1 MIFLTSFYLK
11 PHCYKKRWLN
21 VITTINNDDNGLVIS
36 FIVLHFDMILA
47 FWSHSVR
54 DIFHEIPRNEETIAQ
69 LVSLR
74 INWCL
79 LFLLQFTYFF
89 SLIFFSYLSFSFHL
103 FLLLSFYYSI
113 NNRSLSI
120 LSAMS
125 MHFLSFAFHLL
136 SRSLFPFYHHAIVSL
151 SSPNLSG
158 QESII

>member
-47 FWSHSVR
+47 FWSQCTGHFPWDTEKWR
-54 DIFHEIPRNEETIAQ
+54 DYIAQ

-125 MHFLSFAFHLL
+125 IHFLSFAFHLL